1 MFTRE
6 EASRIREEFWT
17 AFGRYVSPIL
27 SAEGLSINWVNY
39 HTRIKEVYFR
49 MDAGKKSAVIAISM
63 EHRDP
68 EIRELYFEQF
78 LQLKNLLHEILQE
91 EWDWQLHVPGGDGRI
106 ISRISKEI
114 SGVSVFNKE
123 DWPELISF
131 FKPRIIALDAFW
143 ENAKWS
149 FDSLR

>member
-6 EASRIREEFWT
+6 EASRVREEFWT
-17 AFGRYVSPIL
+17 AFGRYMSPIL
-27 SAEGLSINWVNY
+27 SAEGMSINWVNY
-39 HTRIKEVYFR
+39 HTRIKDVYFR

-68 EIRELYFEQF
+68 EIQELYFEQF
-78 LQLKNLLHEILQE
+78 LQLKTLLHETLQE
-91 EWDWQLHVPGGDGRI
+91 EWDWQLHMPAGDGRI

-114 SGVSVFNKE
+114 SGVSVLNRE
-123 DWPELISF
+123 HWPDLISF

-149 FDSLR
+149 FDGLR